1 MSINNP
7 TMVDYGTSSPW
18 NSWIFF
24 NWVNNIARS
33 SCRDRK
39 TTAGTRNFTKLQNG
53 LWVMSNGFGT
63 RLVFL
68 YCRNFRGKIG
78 IFIFLGG
85 DFPVDCD
92 FFVISVCSL
101 PNLGTSWNWS
111 TPFTPPNYLHSQRDE
126 VSWICLLPWR
136 VHLPGI
142 CRFSAADHGPTMG
155 WPILGDLWGSCRDLR
170 DLVLRWSE
178 TSVFR
183 GQNTSIP

>member
-92 FFVISVCSL
+92 FCVFTSQFGYLLKLKHTLYTSKLSALPAWRGFVNLSSSMKSPSTRNL
-101 PNLGTSWNWS
+101 PFLSG
-111 TPFTPPNYLHSQRDE
+111 R
-126 VSWICLLPWR
+126 PW
-136 VHLPGI
+136 
-142 CRFSAADHGPTMG
+142 ADR
-155 WPILGDLWGSCRDLR
+155 S
-170 DLVLRWSE
+170 
-178 TSVFR
+178 
-183 GQNTSIP
+183 